1 MGGGFESFRSY
12 AARCVYPLDEE
23 EEAGSNEANEGGGS
37 QVKCNNFWGDFEKKG
52 RHVLGG
58 L

>member
-58 L
+58 